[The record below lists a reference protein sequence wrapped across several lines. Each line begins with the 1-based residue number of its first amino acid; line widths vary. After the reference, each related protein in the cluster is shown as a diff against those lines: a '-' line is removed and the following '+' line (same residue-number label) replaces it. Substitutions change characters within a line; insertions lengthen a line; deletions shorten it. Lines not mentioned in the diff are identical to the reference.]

1 MTWQEFGEKLIAL
14 GDDTSR
20 EQWQA
25 ALDHARSLLPQ
36 VDEADRDL
44 AEEIIG
50 DTLIETGASL
60 GYVEFPTV
68 P

>member
-1 MTWQEFGEKLIAL
+1 MTWQEFGEQMIAL
-14 GDDTSR
+14 SDAPSR
-20 EQWQA
+20 EEWQA

-50 DTLIETGASL
+50 DTLIETGAFL
-60 GYVEFPTV
+60 GYVEFPTL